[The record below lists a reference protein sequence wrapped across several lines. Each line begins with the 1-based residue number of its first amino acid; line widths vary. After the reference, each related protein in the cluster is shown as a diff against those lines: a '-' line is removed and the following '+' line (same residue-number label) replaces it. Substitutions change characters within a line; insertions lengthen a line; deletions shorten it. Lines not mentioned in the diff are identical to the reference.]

1 MGLDEVCSGG
11 EGSRDQGSK
20 GEAGPEVDRAPQ
32 GDDANVPEP
41 AAEPDGHEVHA
52 ATGDQQRRR
61 APQRH
66 TTEDETARAL
76 KLAEGDHRVAA
87 QILGITVTKLKVR
100 ISSNPKLRTVWLKA
114 KDLEPLTEDDA
125 LSRKKDKSLKPTN
138 QLLAQ
143 IIQQED
149 REMIHTGLLKSGVSQ
164 EMIDRLK
171 IFDGFGTNSGNFLIA
186 SLDIAHKQMFVQ
198 NIELQQQAFNI
209 KKDYLDNATL
219 QSREKIEWQRAFN
232 EIADILGKNY
242 ERTLAG
248 VQAMVKMMPK
258 DKVDDVKKKPAFK
271 PLTEADRNAG

>member
-11 EGSRDQGSK
+11 EAARDQGSK
-20 GEAGPEVDRAPQ
+20 GEAGAEVDRAPQ
-32 GDDANVPEP
+32 GDDPNEPEP
-41 AAEPDGHEVHA
+41 AAKPDGDEVHA
-52 ATGDQQRRR
+52 ATGDKQRRR

-66 TTEDETARAL
+66 TTEEETARAL

-87 QILGITVTKLKVR
+87 QILGIDVTKLKVR

-114 KDLEPLTEDDA
+114 KDLEPLDQDDA

-258 DKVDDVKKKPAFK
+258 DKVDITKKKPAFE